1 MVCRVPCN
9 VVERL
14 VRVRNSNYATLFV
27 WTNHYM
33 FILGDSPKKKDKG
46 QNGKFTSTLGHN
58 PVVVGLRAVSATE
71 SNPGPDATAEVHYRF
86 LETLRLF
93 IFFIFELFLKIRVNC
108 ASRND
113 RRCQNFKLGS
123 VKVCRFSRR

>member
-1 MVCRVPCN
+1 MVCRVPSN

-27 WTNHYM
+27 WTNNHYM

-58 PVVVGLRAVSATE
+58 PVVVVGLRAVSATE

-93 IFFIFELFLKIRVNC
+93 IFIFLNYF
-108 ASRND
+108 
-113 RRCQNFKLGS
+113 
-123 VKVCRFSRR
+123 